1 MVSRRNVYSSID
13 NLIGKK
19 GEVFIYLFY
28 SNKMIPYACIL
39 HTRSNRRKF
48 RIENGGRGGNQFNI
62 INTRRRIGNRL

>member
-13 NLIGKK
+13 NLIEEKRRSIYL
-19 GEVFIYLFY
+19 FIYLFY

-48 RIENGGRGGNQFNI
+48 RIENGGREGGKSI
-62 INTRRRIGNRL
+62 